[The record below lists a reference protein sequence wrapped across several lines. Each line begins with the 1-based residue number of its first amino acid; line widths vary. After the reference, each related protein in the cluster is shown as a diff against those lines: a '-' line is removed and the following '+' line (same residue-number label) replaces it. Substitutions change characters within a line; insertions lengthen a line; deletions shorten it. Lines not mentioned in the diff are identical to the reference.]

1 MISLAFNRG
10 SMLHEARLRKL
21 EVVVLGVFESQSES
35 PHSSGTVLL
44 SWSPESPLRA
54 QIFEERKKVAA
65 FVDREQAHTVNQ
77 PELQIEKLALLFS
90 SRFFYR
96 KRQSLLP
103 SSSRLAGGKIV
114 WFRNSKNVRI
124 TRDTPHWPCSA
135 QSAK

>member
-65 FVDREQAHTVNQ
+65 FVDREQQAHTVNQ
-77 PELQIEKLALLFS
+77 PELHLATANKGFYATKFLHKS
-90 SRFFYR
+90 SL
-96 KRQSLLP
+96 KM
-103 SSSRLAGGKIV
+103 
-114 WFRNSKNVRI
+114 
-124 TRDTPHWPCSA
+124 
-135 QSAK
+135 

>member
-10 SMLHEARLRKL
+10 AMLHEARLRKL

-77 PELQIEKLALLFS
+77 PELHLATTNKGFYARKFLHKS
-90 SRFFYR
+90 SL
-96 KRQSLLP
+96 KM
-103 SSSRLAGGKIV
+103 
-114 WFRNSKNVRI
+114 
-124 TRDTPHWPCSA
+124 
-135 QSAK
+135 